1 MCERMARTGFE
12 VLFEFQS
19 PGFVRESH
27 VPGKVQRNEAQRR
40 WSTPT
45 IVLIKPPPQIPRKPN
60 VPKLGMSPTSEA
72 IDIVHVFLFIY
83 FYLFSISILR
93 SVGAKSPRLRASA
106 DLTRESHSDFAAP
119 PRAAPLRRRLRR
131 APSFAPLTK
140 KPPARRFFSLS
151 LGVPS
156 EAPKERN
163 RLGCAPAPTSQGS
176 HSDITLPP
184 RASPPFAEGFGGRHP
199 SLYLRKNRR
208 LGGSLFSSTWR
219 AIRSSNGAKDGGMDG
234 TRTRGLL
241 RDRQT
246 L

>member
-119 PRAAPLRRRLRR
+119 P
-131 APSFAPLTK
+131 SFAPLTK
-140 KPPARRFFSLS
+140 KPPTRRFWLFFHLACHPKLQRSEIAWAARQRRLHKVVILTSLS
-151 LGVPS
+151 LRAPRPPS
-156 EAPKERN
+156 PK
-163 RLGCAPAPTSQGS
+163 
-176 HSDITLPP
+176 
-184 RASPPFAEGFGGRHP
+184 ASEGAI
-199 SLYLRKNRR
+199 LR
-208 LGGSLFSSTWR
+208 STYEKT
-219 AIRSSNGAKDGGMDG
+219 AD
-234 TRTRGLL
+234 
-241 RDRQT
+241 
-246 L
+246 